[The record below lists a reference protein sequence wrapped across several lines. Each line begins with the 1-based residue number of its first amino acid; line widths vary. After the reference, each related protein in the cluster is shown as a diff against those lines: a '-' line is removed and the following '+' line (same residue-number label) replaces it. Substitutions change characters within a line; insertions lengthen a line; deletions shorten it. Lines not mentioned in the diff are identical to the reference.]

1 VGGGHENTPKFL
13 SYAISV
19 LLLCYGKIEKFRKLE
34 SWKPP
39 ANFSKQ
45 QRFVVSK
52 FDVWKASTKG
62 DKKHAASN
70 QKQK

>member
-1 VGGGHENTPKFL
+1 
-13 SYAISV
+13 
-19 LLLCYGKIEKFRKLE
+19 LCYGKIENFRKLE

-45 QRFVVSK
+45 QGFVVSK